1 MRLVKFFAHGTQ
13 APMMPGGSEIRV
25 AVNLPLGLVDLLRHV
40 VHVLI
45 QRPQQ
50 DPSLRHR
57 RVFRHAGMVAPFPQ
71 LFAPARGKSG
81 NEPQQM

>member
-1 MRLVKFFAHGTQ
+1 MQAADETMRLVKFLAHGTQ
-13 APMMPGGSEIRV
+13 APMMVWGSKIRL
-25 AVNLPLGLVDLLRHV
+25 AVDLPLGLVDLLRHI

-57 RVFRHAGMVAPFPQ
+57 RVFSHAGMVAPISP
-71 LFAPARGKSG
+71 LFAPARG
-81 NEPQQM
+81 